1 MLKQFNDY
9 MSVKDMLDLSGIPPT
24 RLLYYEDAYVK
35 EFEAKVI
42 KVLKTE
48 NRETGVILDETAFYP
63 GGGGQPSDIGLM
75 EGNTMQAK
83 VVRLRRK
90 GEIVIHYV
98 DEVFGEINEGNHVRG
113 VVNWERRYKLM
124 RIHTS
129 AHLMSQAIR
138 QALSKPVE
146 IVGSGMDLEKAR
158 LDFTHAGST
167 RELFPQIEAVANN
180 VVKEN
185 RTVKIR
191 LMPRNE
197 AEEYVKKFHE
207 SLKTLPPQVS
217 EVRIVEIEGWHAC
230 ACGGT
235 HVKSTGEI
243 DEIRLLSRSSKG
255 KGIERIEFTVQKP

>member
-1 MLKQFNDY
+1 
-9 MSVKDMLDLSGIPPT
+9 
-24 RLLYYEDAYVK
+24 
-35 EFEAKVI
+35 
-42 KVLKTE
+42 
-48 NRETGVILDETAFYP
+48 
-63 GGGGQPSDIGLM
+63 
-75 EGNTMQAK
+75 
-83 VVRLRRK
+83 
-90 GEIVIHYV
+90 
-98 DEVFGEINEGNHVRG
+98 
-113 VVNWERRYKLM
+113 
-124 RIHTS
+124 
-129 AHLMSQAIR
+129 MSQAIR

-158 LDFTHAGST
+158 LDFTRAGST

-243 DEIRLLSRSSKG
+243 EEIRLLSRSSKG

>member
-1 MLKQFNDY
+1 
-9 MSVKDMLDLSGIPPT
+9 
-24 RLLYYEDAYVK
+24 
-35 EFEAKVI
+35 
-42 KVLKTE
+42 
-48 NRETGVILDETAFYP
+48 
-63 GGGGQPSDIGLM
+63 
-75 EGNTMQAK
+75 
-83 VVRLRRK
+83 
-90 GEIVIHYV
+90 
-98 DEVFGEINEGNHVRG
+98 
-113 VVNWERRYKLM
+113 
-124 RIHTS
+124 
-129 AHLMSQAIR
+129 
-138 QALSKPVE
+138 
-146 IVGSGMDLEKAR
+146 
-158 LDFTHAGST
+158 
-167 RELFPQIEAVANN
+167 VANN

-243 DEIRLLSRSSKG
+243 EEIRLLSRSSKG